1 MIIDSM
7 EEEKEDYLSGSLSH
21 RRYRLDTQGQRL
33 LVDDASDEFTCTCKK
48 RTIIYM
54 SLAVIIAGAVIVIVL
69 LGIIYL
75 QTIVA
80 HQQNGQNVCIWNALN
95 YSFVNGLYIAN
106 GKSKSGYPL
115 YVKTEDS
122 SCNVNNYTV

>member
-1 MIIDSM
+1 M

-48 RTIIYM
+48 RTIIRIIYM
-54 SLAVIIAGAVIVIVL
+54 SLAVIIAGAVIAIVYVL
-69 LGIIYL
+69 LRDHIF
-75 QTIVA
+75 A
-80 HQQNGQNVCIWNALN
+80 DNSHQQNGQNVCIWNALN